1 LRSAAPVEAQQSE
14 KVPRIGYLSSST
26 RRSSLADDAFRQGLR
41 DLGYIEGKTI
51 VIEYRYADGKS
62 DRLPKLAAEL
72 VAMKVDVIVTSGAPP
87 QSWKLA
93 SLSLLEIIFHLK
105 DFQARD
111 GGDSAVVGQKR
122 LAVTHQRSRHLDRI
136 RWLEFERCS
145 QMGRSLEE
153 ATINF
158 NKSQTSAVGQQR

>member
-93 SLSLLEIIFHLK
+93 SLSLLEIIFPLK

-111 GGDSAVVGQKR
+111 GGGFCG
-122 LAVTHQRSRHLDRI
+122 
-136 RWLEFERCS
+136 RWSETTCS
-145 QMGRSLEE
+145 HPPAQSPLGSHPV
-153 ATINF
+153 A
-158 NKSQTSAVGQQR
+158 